1 MDWMPQA
8 VRDGII
14 VVLVISGPLVLAA
27 ALIGLLIGILQAATQ
42 VQEQTIGSAMKII
55 GVFAIIIAAGFW
67 MYQYLNQYTSKT
79 LSTAFTFVPKQ
90 TQKAVP
96 NDAFDD
102 DKFNAAFEGEFNP
115 ESEIKVLKPEKL
127 EEQLP
132 ESPVPPGVPYLG
144 APEIPKPKP
153 QITALPQ
160 TAPKIIKQPTK
171 PSLPASNL
179 QEQKPLPALPV
190 NPKLPQNLETLPSP
204 KVEPTNQ
211 LENIQ
216 KNIQN
221 NIPPDTNTTI
231 DENTDKPVNE
241 TTGEGKENNNEENP
255 SWLNQ

>member
-14 VVLVISGPLVLAA
+14 VVLVVSGPLVLAA

-96 NDAFDD
+96 NDAFND

-115 ESEIKVLKPEKL
+115 KSEIKVLTPEKL
-127 EEQLP
+127 EENLP
-132 ESPVPPGVPYLG
+132 KGPIPPAVPYLG
-144 APEIPKPKP
+144 KPEPLKPQPEIK
-153 QITALPQ
+153 ALPPP
-160 TAPKIIKQPTK
+160 AKEVPKQIIKPNI
-171 PSLPASNL
+171 PPSNL
-179 QEQKPLPALPV
+179 EEQKPIPAIPLP
-190 NPKLPQNLETLPSP
+190 LEPN
-204 KVEPTNQ
+204 NQ
-211 LENIQ
+211 PENT
-216 KNIQN
+216 QN
-221 NIPPDTNTTI
+221 NNPQKINLLPGEPIKGI
-231 DENTDKPVNE
+231 DESKPVNE
-241 TTGEGKENNNEENP
+241 TTDAGKENEEQP
-255 SWLNQ
+255 TWLEQ